1 MRPERADNLVGDIQ
15 DKARSLLDN
24 LLGQG
29 ASKLK
34 NGLMLSGGGARSA
47 YQVGIILYIADK
59 FPHLKF
65 PLLTGVS
72 AGAINAADLAQTSG
86 GFVKGA
92 HHLEGCWRDISQDRV
107 FESPSSLSLIRDYFR
122 SRSVDPLATIEYTR
136 GIVVTDPLREFL
148 DEKLEATDGVISG
161 IDRNIRSGELEA
173 VAIVTTNYSTAQ
185 TVTWV
190 QGKDIEGWQ
199 RPTRVGVQAQLTTQ
213 HVMASTALPLLFPA
227 VKIGDAWFGDG
238 GIRFSAPL
246 APLVH
251 LGANRIL
258 AISTRYNRS
267 RSEADEPDIVGYPTT
282 SRIFGLLL
290 NAIFLDAL
298 DQDALTM
305 KRINEL
311 LKQLPHR
318 KRLGLRPVEL
328 LVLRPSRDLGKLA
341 GEYEAKISGALGL
354 ITRAIGPGSSK
365 SPDWL
370 SMLLFDQQY
379 ISRLIEIG
387 YDDAKDQ
394 HDAIEKFYDED
405 SFSNRD

>member
-1 MRPERADNLVGDIQ
+1 MVGDIQ
-15 DKARSLLDN
+15 EKARSLLEN

-29 ASKLK
+29 PGKIK

-47 YQVGIILYIADK
+47 YQVGIIRYLAEK
-59 FPHLKF
+59 FPEMKF

-72 AGAINAADLAQTSG
+72 AGAINAADLAQTAG

-92 HHLEGCWRDISQDRV
+92 EHLEGCWRNISQERV

-122 SRSVDPLATIEYTR
+122 SRSIDPLATIEHTK
-136 GIVVTDPLREFL
+136 GIVMTAPLREFL
-148 DEKLEATDGVISG
+148 DETLEATDGVITGIETNIKSG
-161 IDRNIRSGELEA
+161 TLEA

-190 QGKDIEGWQ
+190 QGKGIEGWQ
-199 RPTRVGVQAQLTTQ
+199 RPTRVGIHTQLTTQ

-227 VKIGDAWFGDG
+227 IKIGDAWFGDG

-305 KRINEL
+305 QRINEL
-311 LKQLPHR
+311 LRQLPAR
-318 KRLGLRPVEL
+318 KRMGLRPVEL
-328 LVLRPSRDLGKLA
+328 LVLRPSQDLGKLA

-354 ITRAIGPGSSK
+354 LTKAMGPGSSK

-379 ISRLIEIG
+379 ITRLIEIG
-387 YDDAKDQ
+387 YEDAKRQ
-394 HDAIEKFYDED
+394 HDEIEKFFDD
-405 SFSNRD
+405 DVVSIQQSGLA